1 MMSNSMPSTV
11 TPGPNANATPVEM
24 ALADSACCTIVSST
38 KISDTLSML
47 PKRASTSQLYAASS
61 AEIPSERTDCSMILG
76 PPGWIAQR
84 SISDIC
90 NPLSHN
96 ISVTTGAT
104 PLKM

>member
-1 MMSNSMPSTV
+1 
-11 TPGPNANATPVEM
+11 
-24 ALADSACCTIVSST
+24 
-38 KISDTLSML
+38 
-47 PKRASTSQLYAASS
+47 
-61 AEIPSERTDCSMILG
+61 MILG